1 MRATRPML
9 LFPLLGLCLAS
20 ALPLR
25 AQEGHLCPDKRA
37 SSVPAASTDLLPWRT
52 CFMQIQIF
60 GIVIEIPW
68 SRCPTGRVF
77 IQAHTE
83 CLGQFGL
90 GTLCEPAGSVPV
102 WSQLCQCVQYPSH
115 SLSVS
120 RCECRDVG
128 AMGFVT
134 TGQTQACQ

>member
-1 MRATRPML
+1 MRATRPNS

-37 SSVPAASTDLLPWRT
+37 SSVP
-52 CFMQIQIF
+52 
-60 GIVIEIPW
+60 
-68 SRCPTGRVF
+68 
-77 IQAHTE
+77 
-83 CLGQFGL
+83 
-90 GTLCEPAGSVPV
+90 V

-115 SLSVS
+115 SISVS